1 MMFLLWEMM
10 ANRLGSGWWISVVL
24 FFGVS
29 SATLLLIYWSM
40 WCWKRYLSLEQ
51 LQLSHYN
58 FTINGGNASN
68 MFLKKKTIV
77 SNSVTYNKLIPLN
90 FKSKHFQMLLYIYTP
105 MMFLFYPVRTRMC
118 SGSWTPIRMVLS
130 PCTSFKA
137 VWSAAE
143 GTKRRDLSH
152 TMGGISRRKISPGL
166 TGTPKKDM
174 TSQSNSCV
182 CQNDNNWIL
191 SLIFS
196 YIFFIIIS
204 HYLCSYHITYIYS
217 I

>member
-10 ANRLGSGWWISVVL
+10 ANRLGSGW
-24 FFGVS
+24 
-29 SATLLLIYWSM
+29 WSM

-68 MFLKKKTIV
+68 IFFEEKFTIV
-77 SNSVTYNKLIPLN
+77 SNSVTYNNKFIPLN

-143 GTKRRDLSH
+143 GTKRHDLSH

-166 TGTPKKDM
+166 TGTPIGCDM
-174 TSQSNSCV
+174 SVKFMCMPEWQQLN
-182 CQNDNNWIL
+182 
-191 SLIFS
+191 F
-196 YIFFIIIS
+196 
-204 HYLCSYHITYIYS
+204 ITYI
-217 I
+217 